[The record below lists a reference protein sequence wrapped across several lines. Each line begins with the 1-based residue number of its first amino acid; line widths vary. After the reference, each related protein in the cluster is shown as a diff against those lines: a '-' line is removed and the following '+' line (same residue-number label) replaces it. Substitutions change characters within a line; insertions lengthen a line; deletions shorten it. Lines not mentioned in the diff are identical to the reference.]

1 MSSDITNLIGVNT
14 NLSTDY
20 YLRKFYEHNRD
31 VSKAS
36 KRADYTNNE
45 LIYEDTI
52 ALKKAA
58 KLLSSFSYDDTSSDK
73 NIYNSIRAFVT
84 TYNNAIS
91 SSRKVNDPNLKR
103 QVKNLLKITDKYS
116 DALNKIGLNVK
127 NDGTIKI
134 LDETLTKASLS
145 DIKKAF
151 GKETGYMNASMISAK
166 RINERTYNI
175 LYNQILGR
183 GLHLDI
189 TL

>member
-73 NIYNSIRAFVT
+73 NIYNCIRAFVT
-84 TYNNAIS
+84 TYINAIS
-91 SSRKVNDPNLKR
+91 SSRKVKDPHLKS
-103 QVKNLLKITDKYS
+103 QVNNLLKITDKYS
-116 DALNKIGLNVK
+116 DAL
-127 NDGTIKI
+127 IK
-134 LDETLTKASLS
+134 LV
-145 DIKKAF
+145 
-151 GKETGYMNASMISAK
+151 
-166 RINERTYNI
+166 
-175 LYNQILGR
+175 
-183 GLHLDI
+183 
-189 TL
+189 

>member
-1 MSSDITNLIGVNT
+1 MSSDMTSLVGSNN

-20 YLRKFYEHNRD
+20 YLRKFYEHNRE

-36 KRADYTNNE
+36 KRSDYTNNE

-58 KLLSSFSYDDTSSDK
+58 KMLSSFEYKENNDDK

-84 TYNNAIS
+84 TYNNAITS
-91 SSRKVNDPNLKR
+91 SGKVNDPNLKR
-103 QVKNLLKITDKYS
+103 QVKNLMKVTDKYS
-116 DALNKIGLNVK
+116 DALKNIGLEIK
-127 NDGTIKI
+127 DDGTINIKDGI
-134 LDETLTKASLS
+134 LSKASLS
-145 DIKKAF
+145 DISKAF
-151 GKETGYMNASMISAK
+151 SKETGYMNASTISAK